1 MAAAAENGGTAET
14 SARPMNREEYLD
26 SLRDGREIW
35 IYGEKVE
42 DVTTHPAFRNGVRSV
57 ARLYDG
63 LHDPATKDVLTTPTD
78 TGNGGYTHPYFKA
91 PMSAEDLVKGRDAIA
106 AWQRMTY
113 GWMGRS
119 PDYKAAFLATYGP
132 NADYYAPYADN
143 ARRWYKEAQEKVFFM
158 NHTLVNP
165 PVDRNKDIH
174 EVDDIFIHAVKETD
188 EGVVVTGAKM
198 VATGSAFSNYNFVSY
213 HGAMPIK
220 KKEYALSFFAPMNQQ
235 GTKLICRPSYEFM
248 AATIGSPFDYP
259 LSSRFDENDAVLVFE
274 DALIPWE
281 NFLIYG
287 NLEIAST
294 YHLTGFI
301 WRALLQGCTRLAVKL
316 DFLAGLFIKMV
327 EATGTIEFR
336 GIQASIGE
344 ILAWRNMFWSL
355 TDAMCH
361 NPVPSANGSVL
372 PNIEAAS
379 AYRVLSNQAYPGDQ
393 GDHREPDG
401 WCADRASVEL
411 VRLEAARAAAAARPV
426 LPRLER
432 LHGCRQDQA
441 GEAALG
447 FDRQRVRRA
456 ARALRALVLGESR
469 ADEARV
475 LLDGPGRRNRRPD
488 QGLRGAVPGRVR
500 PRRLDGSGHDRL
512 SRRERDRQGP
522 QVAAAR

>member
-1 MAAAAENGGTAET
+1 
-14 SARPMNREEYLD
+14 
-26 SLRDGREIW
+26 
-35 IYGEKVE
+35 
-42 DVTTHPAFRNGVRSV
+42 
-57 ARLYDG
+57 
-63 LHDPATKDVLTTPTD
+63 
-78 TGNGGYTHPYFKA
+78 
-91 PMSAEDLVKGRDAIA
+91 
-106 AWQRMTY
+106 
-113 GWMGRS
+113 MGRS

-132 NADYYAPYADN
+132 NADYYAPYDEN
-143 ARRWYKEAQEKVFFM
+143 ARRWYKDAQESVYFM

-165 PVDRNKDIH
+165 PVDRNKEIH

-188 EGVVVTGAKM
+188 EGVVVRGAKM

-213 HGAMPIK
+213 HGATPIK
-220 KKEYALSFFAPMNQQ
+220 KKEYALSFFAPMDQP
-235 GTKLICRPSYEFM
+235 GTKLICRPSYEYM
-248 AATIGSPFDYP
+248 AAMIGSPFDYP

-316 DFLAGLFIKMV
+316 DFLAGLFIKLV

-361 NPVPSANGSVL
+361 NPVPSAGR
-372 PNIEAAS
+372 IGAAEH
-379 AYRVLSNQAYPGDQ
+379 RGRLGVPDPLEPGVPGDQ

-401 WCADRASVEL
+401 RRADRASVEL
-411 VRLEAARAAAAARPV
+411 ARLEAAGAAAAARPV

-432 LHGCRQDQA
+432 L
-441 GEAALG
+441 
-447 FDRQRVRRA
+447 RR
-456 ARALRALVLGESR
+456 RSTRS
-469 ADEARV
+469 
-475 LLDGPGRRNRRPD
+475 
-488 QGLRGAVPGRVR
+488 
-500 PRRLDGSGHDRL
+500 S
-512 SRRERDRQGP
+512 S
-522 QVAAAR
+522 

>member
-1 MAAAAENGGTAET
+1 MAP
-14 SARPMNREEYLD
+14 ARPMNRDEYLD
-26 SLRDGREIW
+26 SLRDGREVW
-35 IYGEKVE
+35 IHGEKVD
-42 DVTTHPAFRNGVRSV
+42 DVTAHPAFRNSARSV
-57 ARLYDG
+57 ARLYDA
-63 LHDPATKDVLTTPTD
+63 LHDPAHKDVLTVETD
-78 TGNGGYTHPYFKA
+78 TGNGGFTHPFFRA
-91 PMSAEDLVKGRDAIA
+91 PTSAADLVRGRDAIA

-132 NADYYAPYADN
+132 NADYYAPYHEN
-143 ARRWYKEAQEKVFFM
+143 AARWYKEAQERVFFM

-174 EVDDIFIHAVKETD
+174 EVDDVFIHAVKETD
-188 EGVVVTGAKM
+188 EGVVVRGAKM
-198 VATGSAFSNYNFVSY
+198 VATGSAISNYNFVSY
-213 HGAMPIK
+213 HGALPIK
-220 KKEYALSFFAPMNQQ
+220 KSEYALSFFAPMNLK
-235 GTKLICRPSYEFM
+235 GTKLICRPSYEYM

-327 EATGTIEFR
+327 EATGTLEFR
-336 GIQASIGE
+336 GIQASVGE

-379 AYRVLSNQAYPGDQ
+379 AYRVLSNQAYPAIKAIIENQTGGALIVHPSSSLDWKDEELRPLLDQFYRGSAGYAAVDKIKLVKLLWDAIGSEFGGRHELYERSYSGSHELTKLECYLMANGDGTVDRLKGFAEQ
-393 GDHREPDG
+393 CMQEYDLDG
-401 WCADRASVEL
+401 WSVPDMIGNDD
-411 VRLEAARAAAAARPV
+411 VRIIGKRKP
-426 LPRLER
+426 
-432 LHGCRQDQA
+432 
-441 GEAALG
+441 
-447 FDRQRVRRA
+447 
-456 ARALRALVLGESR
+456 
-469 ADEARV
+469 
-475 LLDGPGRRNRRPD
+475 
-488 QGLRGAVPGRVR
+488 
-500 PRRLDGSGHDRL
+500 
-512 SRRERDRQGP
+512 
-522 QVAAAR
+522 